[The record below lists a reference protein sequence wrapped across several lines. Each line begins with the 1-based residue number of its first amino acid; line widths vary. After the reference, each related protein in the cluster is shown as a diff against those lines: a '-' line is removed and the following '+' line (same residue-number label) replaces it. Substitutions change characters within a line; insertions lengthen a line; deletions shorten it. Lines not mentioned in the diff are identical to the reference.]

1 MYNKIFFIAI
11 IISLLLHIWA
21 INIFSII
28 ADKWNYQEEKKEILI
43 SARMEFFVSNSSYQ
57 SVEENI
63 NQPLKDDRVISEL
76 APDEKEMVEQAEFQ
90 PINGRREQDQ
100 NVEDNLLE
108 RKETAKE
115 EAIPQKNEP
124 KEQCDEPIL
133 QDKDSI
139 REVENIQQVADNIL
153 SEKKDEKQIREKEKT
168 ERGKDKT
175 QSNANFQQS
184 DREEDN
190 GDIVDENNPAPKDE
204 MQTKSVQEAPL
215 DLTNANLGDSQIS
228 LPKIISF
235 NPPDYPDKLRRR
247 EIEGQVQLKVLISKE
262 GKVVQAQIYISS
274 GYQDFDQAALESV
287 LKWKFKA
294 AQFDNKKR
302 DSWVF
307 IPVVFKLE

>member
-28 ADKWNYQEEKKEILI
+28 ADKWNYQEEKKEILL
-43 SARMEFFVSNSSYQ
+43 SARMEFFVSNSSSQ

-63 NQPLKDDRVISEL
+63 NQPLKDDGVISEIV
-76 APDEKEMVEQAEFQ
+76 PDEKDMIKQAEFQ
-90 PINGRREQDQ
+90 PTNGRRKQDQ
-100 NVEDNLLE
+100 SVEDNLLE
-108 RKETAKE
+108 RKETVKE
-115 EAIPQKNEP
+115 ETILQKNEP
-124 KEQCDEPIL
+124 TEQSDEQIL

-139 REVENIQQVADNIL
+139 GEVEKN
-153 SEKKDEKQIREKEKT
+153 
-168 ERGKDKT
+168 KT

-190 GDIVDENNPAPKDE
+190 GEIVDEIEPAPKEE
-204 MQTKSVQEAPL
+204 MQTKSVQEDPL
-215 DLTNANLGDSQIS
+215 DLTKSNLGDGQIS
-228 LPKIISF
+228 LPKIITF
-235 NPPDYPDKLRRR
+235 DPPDYPDKLRRR

-262 GKVVQAQIYISS
+262 GKAVQAKIYISS

-287 LKWKFKA
+287 LKWKFTA
-294 AQFDNKKR
+294 AQFDHKKR
-302 DSWVF
+302 DSWVL